1 MNGSMTGQADAAL
14 CFFGRFDTRRT
25 NAFVNVQFGPG
36 TGYAQA
42 EPKSGLAGLSNLKCC
57 MIVIIYIHSCAID
70 VVCAS
75 WIFIEEE
82 RVLNA
87 MTDQLREI
95 YQSKETDELVELTGK
110 ATLIDA
116 AYEILD
122 EILVLRGVN
131 IDSVNTI
138 RRTRVAGAALNVASF
153 LSRGQIQTSR
163 TLSLE
168 SDITLPH

>member
-1 MNGSMTGQADAAL
+1 
-14 CFFGRFDTRRT
+14 
-25 NAFVNVQFGPG
+25 
-36 TGYAQA
+36 
-42 EPKSGLAGLSNLKCC
+42 
-57 MIVIIYIHSCAID
+57 
-70 VVCAS
+70 
-75 WIFIEEE
+75 
-82 RVLNA
+82 